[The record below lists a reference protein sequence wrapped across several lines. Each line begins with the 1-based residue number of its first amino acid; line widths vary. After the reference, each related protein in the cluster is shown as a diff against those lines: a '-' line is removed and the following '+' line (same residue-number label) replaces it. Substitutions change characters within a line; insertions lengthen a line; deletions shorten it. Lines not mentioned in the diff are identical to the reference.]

1 MELKL
6 KDIGNSNGHT
16 VNLNCPY
23 CHSFCGF
30 SCLIILS
37 KIPSSFDNNRLIK
50 GICPACNK
58 TALWLVNSEKEL
70 LLFPDVP
77 TSTPEPN
84 TDMPEDI
91 KQIYLEACKVLNY
104 SPRASA
110 ALSRLAIDKLTMNF
124 SKKNTLNDRI
134 KDMAST
140 DLPEKIITS
149 LNIVRVVGNNAV
161 HPGKIDLTDD
171 ESLASSLLE
180 LINII
185 VEKCISEPK
194 KVNDIYNKISSKKK
208 KSK

>member
-30 SCLIILS
+30 SCLLILS
-37 KIPSSFDNNRLIK
+37 KIPSSFDNNRLIE

-110 ALSRLAIDKLTMNF
+110 ALSRLAIDKLTMSF

-140 DLPEKIITS
+140 DLPEKIIKS

>member
-1 MELKL
+1 MELK
-6 KDIGNSNGHT
+6 DVIGSDWHT
-16 VNLNCPY
+16 VNQNCPY

-30 SCLIILS
+30 SCLHILS
-37 KIPSSFDNNRLIK
+37 GIPSEFDNNRLVK
-50 GICPACNK
+50 GVCPACQK
-58 TALWLVNSEKEL
+58 TVLWLVNSKKEL
-70 LLFPDVP
+70 LLFPNVP
-77 TSTPEPN
+77 TSAPN
-84 TDMPEDI
+84 PNPDMPEDI
-91 KQIYLEACKVLNY
+91 KQIYLEACEVLNC

-110 ALSRLAIDKLTMNF
+110 ALSRLAIDKLTMSF

-140 DLPEKIITS
+140 DLPEKIIKS

-171 ESLASSLLE
+171 ESLAPSLLE